1 MVTRFIYP
9 PIWLLFGL
17 VATFFLNEYCP
28 GARFTSLAGQLA
40 GGLIIVVGLVLLV
53 SANGLF
59 TRAGT
64 DVIPFRNVTTLV
76 TDGVFRYTRNPMYL
90 GMALVLLGCA
100 VTVGAA
106 TSLVIPPLFMVIVQY
121 RFILAEEAMLRGLFP
136 EEFPAYC
143 ARVRRWL

>member
-1 MVTRFIYP
+1 MVKRVIYP
-9 PIWLLFGL
+9 PVWLLFGL
-17 VATFFLNEYCP
+17 LAVFFLNEFFP
-28 GARFTSLAGQLA
+28 GPRFTSVAGQVA
-40 GGLIIVVGLVLLV
+40 GGLVILVGLVLLV

-59 TRAGT
+59 ARAGT
-64 DVIPFRNVTTLV
+64 DVIPFRNVSTLV
-76 TDGVFRYTRNPMYL
+76 TDGVFRYSRNPMYL

-106 TSLVIPPLFMVIVQY
+106 ASLVIPPLFVAIIQN
-121 RFILAEEAMLRGLFP
+121 RFIGAEEAMLRGLFP

>member
-17 VATFFLNEYCP
+17 VATFFLNEYFP

-40 GGLIIVVGLVLLV
+40 GGLIIVVGLLLLV

-121 RFILAEEAMLRGLFP
+121 RFILAEEAMLHGLFP

>member
-17 VATFFLNEYCP
+17 VATFFLNEYFP

-106 TSLVIPPLFMVIVQY
+106 TTLVIPPLFMVIVQY